1 MKMTFTI
8 QKSLLTTAAAIA
20 VALSVGMS
28 SAFAAGQHGSGHGHA
43 NDKPQGKSSGGH
55 MMDSK
60 MGGMMKGGHGHGFDF
75 GEPGQASNVTREIEI
90 TMRDNLFDPQS
101 ISVKAGETV
110 RFKIV
115 NKGEFLHEF
124 GLGTAAMHAEH
135 QKQMA
140 MMMEHG
146 MIEPDRINHKMMKM
160 DHGASGMKGMMMS
173 HDDPNSILLEPG
185 KSGEIIWKFTKAMDL
200 EFACNVPGHY
210 ESGMM
215 GPLKVK

>member
-1 MKMTFTI
+1 MYTTT
-8 QKSLLTTAAAIA
+8 QKFAGVALAAIVA
-20 VALSVGMS
+20 VASINLQHAM
-28 SAFAAGQHGSGHGHA
+28 AAGQHGGGHGHA
-43 NDKPQGKSSGGH
+43 NDKPQGHSSDGH
-55 MMDSK
+55 M
-60 MGGMMKGGHGHGFDF
+60 MGGMMKGGHGHAFEF
-75 GEPGQASNVTREIEI
+75 GEAGLAADVTREIEI
-90 TMRDNLFDPQS
+90 TMRDNLFDPES

-110 RFKIV
+110 RFKIT

-140 MMMEHG
+140 TMMEHG
-146 MIEPDRINHKMMKM
+146 MIEPDRINRKMMKM
-160 DHGASGMKGMMMS
+160 DHGAGGMKGMMMS

-185 KSGEIIWKFTKAMDL
+185 KSGEIIWKFTKPMDL